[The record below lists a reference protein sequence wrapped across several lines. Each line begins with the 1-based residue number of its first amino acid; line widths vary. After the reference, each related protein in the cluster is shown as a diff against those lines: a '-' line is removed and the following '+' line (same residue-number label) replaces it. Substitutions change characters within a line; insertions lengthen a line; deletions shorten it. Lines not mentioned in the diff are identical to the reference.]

1 MFVYFVRHGESE
13 GNKSHTHQTSDV
25 PLSAEGKAQAEAVA
39 LRLKGINFD
48 VIYSSG
54 SLRAKQTSE
63 IINKKIKTK
72 IEFWDELVELRNPSE
87 INGKA
92 TDDSEV
98 LKIRKTIADNFYKGN
113 YRYSDEETFDEL
125 NARAKKVIKHL
136 EENHKGQTVLVVSHS
151 TAIKAIVGNIVFA
164 EEFKPNILYRMRMH
178 MWARNT
184 GITICELHEKYGWQL
199 DSWNDTTHI

>member
-1 MFVYFVRHGESE
+1 MKIYFVRHGESE

-25 PLSAEGKAQAEAVA
+25 PLSQEGKAQAEAVST
-39 LRLKGINFD
+39 RLKGINFD
-48 VIYSSG
+48 VVYSSN
-54 SLRAKQTSE
+54 SLRAKQTAE
-63 IINKKIKTK
+63 IISKKLNAK
-72 IEFWDELVELRNPSE
+72 IEFWEDLAELRTPSE
-87 INGKA
+87 IQRKNI
-92 TDDSEV
+92 DDSEV
-98 LKIRKTIADNFYKGN
+98 VKIKKLIADNFYKGN

-125 NARAKKVIKHL
+125 NSRAKKVIKHL

-199 DSWNDTTHI
+199 NSWNDTTHI